1 MNGDSNGNDASA
13 TPTRKLNSPL
23 YLCRAI
29 ENDEKQYIWKKIGL
43 PRNHYWA
50 PIVVGGERT
59 EKREEKENLANKGAT
74 IFL

>member
-29 ENDEKQYIWKKIGL
+29 ENDEKYIWKNRL

-50 PIVVGGERT
+50 PIVVGDERT
-59 EKREEKENLANKGAT
+59 EKREEKENLSNKGAT
-74 IFL
+74 IF

>member
-1 MNGDSNGNDASA
+1 MNSNSNGDDASI

-23 YLCRAI
+23 YLCRAN
-29 ENDEKQYIWKKIGL
+29 ENGEKQYILENRL

-50 PIVVGGERT
+50 PIVVGGERRG
-59 EKREEKENLANKGAT
+59 KREGNENLSNKGAT